1 MGGGGV
7 DWGVEERR
15 KGELEF
21 DIVGACEKGL

>member
-21 DIVGACEKGL
+21 EIVGVCEKGL